1 MIYISSLAF
10 LLWYKHS
17 YETGLQVN
25 ERIPN
30 NLVNYNEREL
40 YIVFAFENSKMFENL
55 NKISNL

>member
-1 MIYISSLAF
+1 MVRYNPSC
-10 LLWYKHS
+10 
-17 YETGLQVN
+17 ETGLQVN

>member
-1 MIYISSLAF
+1 M
-10 LLWYKHS
+10 KR
-17 YETGLQVN
+17 YEPEYDKGLTREQVK
-25 ERIPN
+25 ERIDN